1 MYADP
6 HTHTNRPPPF
16 PIHVNDH
23 TQECCFDFFFQIF
36 LMSLK
41 SVSLKC
47 VLVYL
52 HVCVGGLFGISVMD
66 ISLVLAV
73 TLEPQSRV
81 CVCVFK
87 PLCMGFWVRERLVE
101 FVPGQAVHAGLKLF

>member
-1 MYADP
+1 M
-6 HTHTNRPPPF
+6 
-16 PIHVNDH
+16 
-23 TQECCFDFFFQIF
+23 
-36 LMSLK
+36 
-41 SVSLKC
+41 SLKC

-73 TLEPQSRV
+73 TLEPQL
-81 CVCVFK
+81 CVWVWVFK

>member
-1 MYADP
+1 MQS
-6 HTHTNRPPPF
+6 HTPTLIEPPPS
-16 PIHVNDH
+16 PSMRMTTHRNAALI
-23 TQECCFDFFFQIF
+23 FFFQIF

-81 CVCVFK
+81 CVRV
-87 PLCMGFWVRERLVE
+87 
-101 FVPGQAVHAGLKLF
+101 

>member
-1 MYADP
+1 MQS
-6 HTHTNRPPPF
+6 HTTTLIEPPPV
-16 PIHVNDH
+16 PIHVNDQ

-52 HVCVGGLFGISVMD
+52 HVCVSGLFGISVMD
-66 ISLVLAV
+66 TSLVLAV
-73 TLEPQSRV
+73 TLEPQSQV
-81 CVCVFK
+81 CVCVR
-87 PLCMGFWVRERLVE
+87 V
-101 FVPGQAVHAGLKLF
+101 